1 MKINDQ
7 MGSDEQ
13 EQVEKAQ
20 HYFSDFGGMYV
31 AEILVPALKQLEDEY
46 NKAIQDPDFLQ
57 QLDELLVDYAGRPTP
72 LFKCRNIA
80 NDYNAD
86 IYLKR
91 EDLLHGGAHKTN
103 QVLAQALL
111 AMRMGKKRI
120 IAETGAGQHGVAT
133 AMVCALLD
141 LDAVIYMGEKDV
153 VRQQPNVQRMK
164 MLGAKVI
171 TVTAGSSS
179 LKDAINEALRDWT
192 SSYETTHYLLGT
204 VAGPAPYPD
213 MVRRFQQIIGIEAR
227 LQIQKKAGKLPDM
240 AIACVGGGSN
250 AMGLFQAFLQDE
262 AVQLVGVEPA
272 GKGLDTEEHGAT
284 MNKGE
289 LGIFQGCLSRVL
301 QTEEG
306 QITESYSVSAGLDY
320 PGVGPQHVAFQEMGL
335 ARYEAVTD
343 DEAIAA
349 SLLLTRHE
357 GIIPALESSHALAYA
372 LKVAKNHPMEADKLC
387 LLVNLSGRG
396 DKDLATVLAIIGEKN
411 DDE

>member
-1 MKINDQ
+1 MKVSDPIN
-7 MGSDEQ
+7 SPNQ
-13 EQVEKAQ
+13 EESAQ
-20 HYFSDFGGMYV
+20 HYFSDYGGMYV
-31 AEILVPALKQLEDEY
+31 AEILVPALQQLEDEY
-46 NKAIQDPDFLQ
+46 NKALKDPEFLAELDTLLADF
-57 QLDELLVDYAGRPTP
+57 AGRPTP
-72 LFKCRNIA
+72 VLKCRNITR
-80 NDYNAD
+80 NFNAD

-111 AMRMGKKRI
+111 AKRMGKKRI

-133 AMVCALLD
+133 AMVCSLLD
-141 LDAVIYMGEKDV
+141 LEAVIYMGEKDV
-153 VRQQPNVQRMK
+153 IRQKPNVQRMQL
-164 MLGAKVI
+164 LGAKVI

-192 SSYETTHYLLGT
+192 SSYDNTHYLLGT

-227 LQIQKKAGKLPDM
+227 KQIQQQAGRLPDM

-250 AMGLFQAFLQDE
+250 AMGLFQAFIADDE
-262 AVQLVGVEPA
+262 VKLVGVEPA
-272 GKGLDTEEHGAT
+272 GKGLDTLEHGAT

-289 LGIFQGCLSRVL
+289 LGIFQGCLSRVI

-306 QITESYSVSAGLDY
+306 QIKESYSVSAGLDY
-320 PGVGPQHVAFQEMGL
+320 PGVGPQHVALQEAGL
-335 ARYEAVTD
+335 ADYQAVTD
-343 DEAIAA
+343 DEAIRA
-349 SLLLTRHE
+349 SLILTRYE

-372 LKVAKNHPMEADKLC
+372 LKVAENHPKEEQKLC

-396 DKDLATVLAIIGEKN
+396 DKDLATVLAVLREKN
-411 DDE
+411 NDK

>member
-1 MKINDQ
+1 MKVSDSIN
-7 MGSDEQ
+7 SPEQ
-13 EQVEKAQ
+13 EERAQ
-20 HYFSDFGGMYV
+20 HYFSDYGGMYV
-31 AEILVPALKQLEDEY
+31 AEILVPALQQLEAEY
-46 NKAIQDPDFLQ
+46 NKALKDPEFLAE
-57 QLDELLVDYAGRPTP
+57 LDKLLADYAGRPTP
-72 LFKCRNIA
+72 VLKCRNITK
-80 NDYNAD
+80 NFNAD

-111 AMRMGKKRI
+111 AKRMGKKRI

-133 AMVCALLD
+133 AMVCSLLD

-153 VRQQPNVQRMK
+153 IRQQPNVQRMQL
-164 MLGAKVI
+164 LGAKVI

-192 SSYETTHYLLGT
+192 SSYDNTHYLLGT

-227 LQIQKKAGKLPDM
+227 KQIQQQAGRLPDM

-250 AMGLFQAFLQDE
+250 AMGLFQAFIADDK
-262 AVQLVGVEPA
+262 VKLVGVEPA
-272 GKGLDTEEHGAT
+272 GKGLDTPEHGAT

-289 LGIFQGCLSRVL
+289 LGIFQGCLSRVI

-320 PGVGPQHVAFQEMGL
+320 PGVGPQHVALQEAGL
-335 ARYEAVTD
+335 ADYEAVTD
-343 DEAIAA
+343 DEAIRA
-349 SLLLTRHE
+349 SLLLTRYE

-372 LKVAKNHPMEADKLC
+372 LKVAEEHPKESKRLC

-396 DKDLATVLAIIGEKN
+396 DKDLATVLAILREKN
-411 DDE
+411 NDK